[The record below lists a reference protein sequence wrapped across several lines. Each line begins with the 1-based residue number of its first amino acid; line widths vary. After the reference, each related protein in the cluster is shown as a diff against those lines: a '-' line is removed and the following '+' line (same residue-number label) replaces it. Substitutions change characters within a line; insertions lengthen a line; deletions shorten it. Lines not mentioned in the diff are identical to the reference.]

1 MQQLELFCWNKSK
14 HNWQVPQYL
23 RPCQDDA
30 DLQSVSLRCMHEE
43 CAAWHFMGHTD
54 MGDME
59 CEPRDMSSHAIS
71 TYANNPEFMQIDAA
85 S

>member
-1 MQQLELFCWNKSK
+1 
-14 HNWQVPQYL
+14 
-23 RPCQDDA
+23 
-30 DLQSVSLRCMHEE
+30 MHEE
-43 CAAWHFMGHTD
+43 CAAWHFLGHTD

-71 TYANNPEFMQIDAA
+71 TYANNPEIMQIDAA